1 MLDSEKK
8 TERIKITECM
18 AVSKRGDPK
27 CELHIGDIKL
37 RQVWKFNYLGT
48 IVINDRVT

>member
-18 AVSKRGDPK
+18 AASKRDDLK

-37 RQVWKFNYLGT
+37 RRLWKFNYLGT